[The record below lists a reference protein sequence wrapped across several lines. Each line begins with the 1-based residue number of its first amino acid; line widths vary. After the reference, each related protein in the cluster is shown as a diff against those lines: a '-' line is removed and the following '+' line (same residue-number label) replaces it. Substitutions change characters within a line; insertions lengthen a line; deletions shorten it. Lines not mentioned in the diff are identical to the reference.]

1 MQLLFSVMGDMVH
14 LVKILVLCNVFFV
27 FEKRV
32 FLHRKLVMA
41 GVGLIMCAAS
51 AIKYICGEDILE
63 KFVYITLIILMIYLL
78 YKEKILRVV
87 TTTIW
92 MIIALTMLNDMTA
105 VLFDIS
111 MQLLGVEG
119 EMASDFAAEVLSLA
133 VVWIISKLYR
143 KNALNVPRP
152 IGIVHLAGFT
162 VLLEID
168 NVVVAMISI
177 MNAELNLEH
186 SRTIY
191 LFPIFLA
198 IIGMFIQLAAVI
210 LFFAQRN
217 LYKEKEIIADKYLN
231 EQISHYEYLEN
242 REKETKK
249 FRHDLRS
256 HMETISGLANQHE
269 YEKMNRYLEQMN
281 MRIES
286 FGNMVTVHN
295 GIVDAIM
302 NQYYAKALENG
313 IKMQVK
319 GRLPA
324 DLNIDA
330 FDLCTIFSNLLSNA
344 YEAAI
349 KTEEKYISMEC
360 RFNDK
365 NIIIAVKNSYDA
377 AGQTEGMGWKTSKED
392 KDYHGYGLENI
403 RDSVKKYNGVVDIDT
418 QDNYFLL
425 MIMFNHNL

>member
-177 MNAELNLEH
+177 MNAELNLEQ

-302 NQYYAKALENG
+302 NQYYAKAAENG

-377 AGQTEGMGWKTSKED
+377 AGQTEGMGWTTSKED

-403 RDSVKKYNGVVDIDT
+403 RDSVKKYNGVFDIDT

>member
-392 KDYHGYGLENI
+392 TDYHGYGLENI

>member
-1 MQLLFSVMGDMVH
+1 MQLLFSVFGDIVH

-32 FLHRKLVMA
+32 FPHKKLVMA
-41 GVGLIMCAAS
+41 GMFLVLCTAS
-51 AIKYICGEDILE
+51 AIQYICDEDILE

-87 TTTIW
+87 MTAIW
-92 MIIALTMLNDMTA
+92 MIIALSMLNEMTA
-105 VLFDIS
+105 VLYDIS

-119 EMASDFAAEVLSLA
+119 KMTSDFASEVLSLV
-133 VVWIISKLYR
+133 VVWSIGKLYR

-152 IGIVHLAGFT
+152 IGIVHLAVFT

-168 NVVVAMISI
+168 NVVVAMIAI
-177 MNAELNLEH
+177 MNAELNLKQ

-210 LFFAQRN
+210 FFFAQRN

-242 REKETKK
+242 RERETRK

-269 YEKMNRYLEQMN
+269 YEKMKRYLEQMN

-295 GIVDAIM
+295 GIVDAII
-302 NQYYAKALENG
+302 NQYYAKAVENG

-324 DLNIDA
+324 DINIDA

-344 YEAAI
+344 YEAAV
-349 KTEEKYISMEC
+349 KTEDKYISIEC
-360 RFNDK
+360 RFNNK
-365 NIIIAVKNSYDA
+365 NIIIAAKNSFNA
-377 AGQTEGMGWKTSKED
+377 AEHNESMGWTTSKED
-392 KDYHGYGLENI
+392 TEYHGYGLENI
-403 RDSVKKYNGVVDIDT
+403 KDSVKKYNGVFDIDT

>member
-14 LVKILVLCNVFFV
+14 LIKILVLCNVFFV

-92 MIIALTMLNDMTA
+92 MIIALAMLNEMTA

-119 EMASDFAAEVLSLA
+119 EMASDFAAEVLSFA

-177 MNAELNLEH
+177 MNAELNLEQ

-302 NQYYAKALENG
+302 NQYYAKAAENG

-377 AGQTEGMGWKTSKED
+377 AGQTEGMGWKNSKED
-392 KDYHGYGLENI
+392 TDYHGYGLENI

>member
-1 MQLLFSVMGDMVH
+1 MQLLFCVFGDMVH
-14 LVKILVLCNVFFV
+14 LAKILVLCNVFFV

-32 FLHRKLVMA
+32 FPHKKLVVA
-41 GVGLIMCAAS
+41 GMFLIMCAAS
-51 AIKYICGEDILE
+51 AVKYICDEDILE
-63 KFVYITLIILMIYLL
+63 IFVYITLIILMIYIL
-78 YKEKILRVV
+78 YKEKIARVV
-87 TTTIW
+87 MTTIW
-92 MIIALTMLNDMTA
+92 MIIALSMLNEMTA

-111 MQLLGVEG
+111 IQLLGVEG
-119 EMASDFAAEVLSLA
+119 EMASDFASEVLSFV
-133 VVWIISKLYR
+133 VVWIIGRLYR

-177 MNAELNLEH
+177 MNAELNLEQ

-256 HMETISGLANQHE
+256 HMETISSLANQHE
-269 YEKMNRYLEQMN
+269 YERMNSYLEQMN

-286 FGNMVTVHN
+286 FRNMVTVHN

-377 AGQTEGMGWKTSKED
+377 AGQTEGMGWTTSKED
-392 KDYHGYGLENI
+392 TDYHGYGLENI
-403 RDSVKKYNGVVDIDT
+403 RDSVKKYNGVFDIDT